1 MAAKSPLVILGSMG
15 RTRRGRYELAQPELN
30 ERIEAL
36 LEQARVLY
44 GRTDGDEYVRQIM
57 VSAMRLVSDG
67 TSKADLLLLNSALK
81 ELRHSFRVFAP
92 YRHLRKVAVFG
103 SARTEPEHP
112 DAEQAASFAERIVAE
127 GWMVI
132 TGAGGGIMR
141 AAQGGAGREASF
153 GVNIRL
159 PFEQQANEVIAGD
172 RKLIN
177 FRYFFTR
184 KVSFVKESHA
194 IVLFP
199 GGFGTH
205 DEGFEALTLIQTG
218 KSEILPVVFLDAPGG
233 SYWTDWKRYLV
244 DHPLER
250 GLISEADLSLFMVT
264 DDVEVAVAEVLAFYA
279 NYHSSRYVGDQLR
292 LRVRCAPDPEQL
304 ETLHQEF
311 ADVVTSGG
319 IEVAGPLSR
328 EAAEVPEYPRVVL
341 HPDRRKAGRIRQLI
355 DRLNSFVPDRS
366 SPLDASPREIVAEA
380 LTPEAELEEA
390 DTE

>member
-1 MAAKSPLVILGSMG
+1 MAAKSPPVIFGSMG
-15 RTRRGRYELAQPELN
+15 RTRRSRYELAQPELN

-36 LEQARVLY
+36 LEQARILY
-44 GRTDGDEYVRQIM
+44 GRIDGEDYVRQIM

-67 TSKADLLLLNSALK
+67 TSRADLLLLNSALK

-92 YRHLRKVAVFG
+92 YRHLRKVAIFG
-103 SARTEPEHP
+103 SARTQPGHP
-112 DAEQAASFAERIVAE
+112 DWVQAASFAERIVAE

-141 AAQGGAGREASF
+141 AAQGGAGRDASF

-184 KVSFVKESHA
+184 KISFVKESHA

-233 SYWTDWKRYLV
+233 SYWTDWKRYLL
-244 DHPLER
+244 DHTLAR
-250 GLISEADLSLFMVT
+250 GLISEADLSLFTVT
-264 DDVEVAVAEVLAFYA
+264 DDVEAAVAEVLAFYA

-292 LRVRCAPDPEQL
+292 LRVRRAPDSEQL
-304 ETLHQEF
+304 EALQQEF
-311 ADVVTSGG
+311 ADVVTSGR

-328 EAAEVPEYPRVVL
+328 EASEVPEYPRVVL
-341 HPDRRKAGRIRQLI
+341 HPDRRRAGRIRQLI
-355 DRLNSFVPDRS
+355 DRLNSFVADRS

-380 LTPEAELEEA
+380 LTPEAELQEEE
-390 DTE
+390 TE

>member
-1 MAAKSPLVILGSMG
+1 MG

-36 LEQARVLY
+36 LEQVRVLH
-44 GRTDGDEYVRQIM
+44 GRNDGEEYVRQIM
-57 VSAMRLVSDG
+57 VSALRLVSDG

-103 SARTEPEHP
+103 SARTAPGHP
-112 DAEQAASFAERIVAE
+112 DWEQAASFAERVVEE

-159 PFEQQANEVIAGD
+159 PFEQRANEVIAGD
-172 RKLIN
+172 SKLIN

-205 DEGFEALTLIQTG
+205 DA
-218 KSEILPVVFLDAPGG
+218 
-233 SYWTDWKRYLV
+233 
-244 DHPLER
+244 
-250 GLISEADLSLFMVT
+250 
-264 DDVEVAVAEVLAFYA
+264 
-279 NYHSSRYVGDQLR
+279 SR
-292 LRVRCAPDPEQL
+292 P
-304 ETLHQEF
+304 
-311 ADVVTSGG
+311 
-319 IEVAGPLSR
+319 
-328 EAAEVPEYPRVVL
+328 
-341 HPDRRKAGRIRQLI
+341 
-355 DRLNSFVPDRS
+355 
-366 SPLDASPREIVAEA
+366 SP
-380 LTPEAELEEA
+380 
-390 DTE
+390 

>member
-1 MAAKSPLVILGSMG
+1 MG

-36 LEQARVLY
+36 LEQVRVLH
-44 GRTDGDEYVRQIM
+44 GRNDGEEYVRQIM
-57 VSAMRLVSDG
+57 VSALRLVSDG

-103 SARTEPEHP
+103 SARTAPGHP
-112 DAEQAASFAERIVAE
+112 DWEQAASFAERVVEE

-159 PFEQQANEVIAGD
+159 PFEQRANEVIAGD
-172 RKLIN
+172 SKLIN

-218 KSEILPVVFLDAPGG
+218 KSEIVPVVFLDAPGG
-233 SYWTDWKRYLV
+233 SYWEDWRRYLV

-250 GLISEADLSLFMVT
+250 GLISESDLSLFRVT
-264 DDVEVAVAEVLAFYA
+264 DDVEAAVAELRGFYA
-279 NYHSSRYVGDQLR
+279 NYHSSRYVGDRLV
-292 LRVRCAPDPEQL
+292 LRVRRAPDADQL
-304 ETLHQEF
+304 ASLQREF
-311 ADVVTSGG
+311 EDLVTTGG
-319 IEVAGPLSR
+319 IEVSDPLQR
-328 EAAEVPEYPRVVL
+328 EAGEVPEYPRVAL
-341 HPDRRKAGRIRQLI
+341 HPDRRKVGRLRELI
-355 DRLNSFVPDRS
+355 DRLNSFVADRS
-366 SPLDASPREIVAEA
+366 SPLDASPREIVAET
-380 LTPEAELEEA
+380 LTPEAELEEF
-390 DTE
+390 DPE